1 MKHARK
7 QSKTRRKLPMLF
19 GVAVLG
25 IGGIMWLAVNT
36 ALLHRQPPA
45 HVVMNIA
52 PASTAEEVVTVPE
65 PESPEANSLRTVDL
79 VIKAGDTVGKR
90 LHAMGVSSDTVS
102 ALLNN
107 QIARPV
113 LTTIYPGQRMTLSFD
128 ESNDLIS
135 LEQALS
141 ETQHL
146 LIRKDGPAE
155 YAGEIVDV
163 PVVTHVKYAYGTIDD
178 SFFLAGQKSGLD
190 DNLIIELVNIFGY
203 DIDFALDIQPNDRFA
218 LLYEERYAGD
228 KQISPGRILAA
239 EFVNGGRVYQAI
251 RFEDND
257 GHADYYAPDG
267 KALKKA
273 FLRSPV
279 KFSRIS
285 SHFSTGRRHP
295 ILNTIRAHRGVDYAA
310 PAGTPVKA
318 SGDGKVVFAGRKNG
332 YGNCVILQHG
342 REYTTLYAHLSRFAS
357 PLRVGNKVE
366 QGQTIGYVGMTG
378 LATAPHLH
386 YEFRINGV
394 HQNPL
399 SAALPTSE
407 PIPSKYR
414 ERYLAQAQTLLR
426 QMSYHATF
434 ALAPTE
440 KHPPL

>member
-1 MKHARK
+1 MA
-7 QSKTRRKLPMLF
+7 
-19 GVAVLG
+19 AV
-25 IGGIMWLAVNT
+25 MWLAVDT
-36 ALLHRQPPA
+36 AIEHQNASQP
-45 HVVMNIA
+45 A
-52 PASTAEEVVTVPE
+52 PLAMGITTPTVPSQNTE
-65 PESPEANSLRTVDL
+65 TSSLRTVDL
-79 VIKAGDTVGKR
+79 VIRAGDTIGKR
-90 LHAMGVSSDTVS
+90 LESLGVSSDTVS

-113 LTTIYPGQRMTLSFD
+113 LTTIYPGQRLTLSFD
-128 ESNDLIS
+128 ESDDLIA
-135 LEQALS
+135 LEQAMN

-146 LIRKDGPAE
+146 LIRKEGPE
-155 YAGEIVDV
+155 QYAGEIVDI
-163 PVVTHVKYAYGTIDD
+163 PITTHVKYAYGTIDD

-190 DNLIIELVNIFGY
+190 DNLILELVNIFSY
-203 DIDFALDIQPNDRFA
+203 DIDFALDIQQNDRFA
-218 LLYEERYAGD
+218 LLYEERFVGD
-228 KQISPGRILAA
+228 KQITPGRILAA
-239 EFVNGGRVYQAI
+239 EFVNQGKKYQAI
-251 RFEDND
+251 RFEDNE

-267 KALKKA
+267 KALQKA

-285 SHFSTGRRHP
+285 SHFSAGRKHP
-295 ILNTIRAHRGVDYAA
+295 VLHTVRAHRGVDYAA
-310 PAGTPVKA
+310 PIGTPVKA
-318 SGDGKVVFAGRKNG
+318 SGDGKVIFAGRKSG

-342 REYTTLYAHLSRFAS
+342 REYTTLYGHLSRFAS
-357 PLRVGNKVE
+357 QLRAGNQVE

-378 LATAPHLH
+378 LATGPHLH

-434 ALAPTE
+434 AFVGSE
-440 KHPPL
+440 KEKSL